1 MTDDGY
7 PHRVGG
13 FVRIM
18 FGWPLRPRLLNT
30 PPGGSSLARQRSF
43 ETFLDAGGKL

>member
-1 MTDDGY
+1 MNRGGALAADEPMTDDGY

-18 FGWPLRPRLLNT
+18 FGWPLRPRRLNT
-30 PPGGSSLARQRSF
+30 PPGAEGQ
-43 ETFLDAGGKL
+43 